1 MIVAMKMRIR
11 IGVER
16 AGLRP
21 LQRHASADTRV
32 RFLRPRQLS
41 GTRLL
46 PAPSASPP
54 TSRATRKPS
63 ENERFLQSGCA
74 APDRFWLKK
83 RCYRKQKIK
92 PCLTGARMHFC
103 DLVFLRSS
111 QVVLPP
117 TSSKDDFTGMRSIQA
132 EPTSPPTGSR
142 QKPVLKPSGLTKVV
156 AAYDFCV
163 ILSN

>member
-21 LQRHASADTRV
+21 LQRHTSADTRV

-54 TSRATRKPS
+54 TSRATKKPS
-63 ENERFLQSGCA
+63 ENERFLQSGCGTSDLW
-74 APDRFWLKK
+74 PRN
-83 RCYRKQKIK
+83 RCCRKQKIK
-92 PCLTGARMHFC
+92 PAARMHFC

-117 TSSKDDFTGMRSIQA
+117 TSSKDDFTGCGRYKRSPLA
-132 EPTSPPTGSR
+132 RR
-142 QKPVLKPSGLTKVV
+142 QVRDKNPSSNREVLPKWLRPMIFAS
-156 AAYDFCV
+156 
-163 ILSN
+163 S

>member
-63 ENERFLQSGCA
+63 ENERFLQSGCGSSDLW
-74 APDRFWLKK
+74 PRN
-83 RCYRKQKIK
+83 RCCRKQKIK

-142 QKPVLKPSGLTKVV
+142 QKPLLKPSGFAKVV